1 VIAVHD
7 IPAGSEITY
16 AYIVN
21 THGGAV
27 WDCHCGAPR
36 CVGRIP
42 SSFFELP
49 LERQLEYL
57 PQLEDWFRAEHP
69 QEVAQLETFRVQ
81 RL

>member
-1 VIAVHD
+1 
-7 IPAGSEITY
+7 
-16 AYIVN
+16 
-21 THGGAV
+21 
-27 WDCHCGAPR
+27 
-36 CVGRIP
+36 VGRIP